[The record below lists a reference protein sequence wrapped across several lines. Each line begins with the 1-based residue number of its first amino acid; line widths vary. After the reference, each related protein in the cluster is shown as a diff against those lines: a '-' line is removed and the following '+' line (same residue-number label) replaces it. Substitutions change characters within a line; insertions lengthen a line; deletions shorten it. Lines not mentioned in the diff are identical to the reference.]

1 MGRYQKQIRSMGLV
15 PPEQDGLRL
24 LGTSPYAQR
33 MQAALTQISRPD
45 YPDGMIAWLETGC
58 SDLYRKLTNLS
69 EGYPAQIDRLWRE
82 QAPLDKFQG
91 ALDRWLEAHQQ
102 VCNLYRSHLAA
113 QDMRDGQRRMAAQA

>member
-1 MGRYQKQIRSMGLV
+1 MKSYKKTICEIGLV
-15 PPEQDGLRL
+15 PPGENGLRL
-24 LGTSPYAQR
+24 THRDPFRQR
-33 MQAALTQISRPD
+33 VQAALAQISRPD

-69 EGYPAQIDRLWRE
+69 EGYPAQIDRLWAE
-82 QAPLDKFQG
+82 QAPLDKFQV